1 LTIRRL
7 NLFKPLKTKR
17 MEILSLTELIQI
29 IWKNFRTLVI
39 IGIIT
44 IIVSAIV
51 ALMLPVYYQSMTT
64 IFPVKLAQAPVNETA
79 FRRGNISDFGE
90 TGEAEQVLEILN
102 SNTLME
108 RVIDKFDLYT
118 HYEIPRDLPAAK
130 TFVFKTYQG
139 NVDIKRTKF
148 NSIQITVKDK
158 NAIMAADMANAI
170 ADYLDTLKYEIV
182 LTRANELIGNLEKQ
196 YDKQQAVIDKL
207 KSELDSLT
215 RMGIMSQFQRGYLL
229 EAFAQSS
236 GAERQQLRKLVDD
249 NIRLGEEF
257 DRVERL
263 YERELD
269 NLLLINKYLVQTR
282 ADAELQFSQKFV
294 VDKAEPAERK
304 AYPIRWLIVL
314 LSLMSVMLISIGFL
328 LAKKRWPE
336 YKQSIVS

>member
-1 LTIRRL
+1 
-7 NLFKPLKTKR
+7 
-17 MEILSLTELIQI
+17 
-29 IWKNFRTLVI
+29 
-39 IGIIT
+39 
-44 IIVSAIV
+44 
-51 ALMLPVYYQSMTT
+51 MLPVYYQSMTT

-294 VDKAEPAERK
+294 VDKAEPAERL
-304 AYPIRWLIVL
+304 IRFD
-314 LSLMSVMLISIGFL
+314 G
-328 LAKKRWPE
+328 
-336 YKQSIVS
+336 

>member
-1 LTIRRL
+1 
-7 NLFKPLKTKR
+7 
-17 MEILSLTELIQI
+17 MEILSLNELIQI

-39 IGIIT
+39 IAIIT

-51 ALMLPVYYQSMTT
+51 SLILPVYYESMTT

-118 HYEIPRDLPAAK
+118 HYEIPKNLPAAK
-130 TFVFKTYQG
+130 FFVFKTYQG

-158 NAIMAADMANAI
+158 NAKMAADMANSI

-196 YDKQQAVIDKL
+196 YQKQESVIQKL

-215 RMGIMSQFQRGYLL
+215 RLGIMSQFQRGYLL
-229 EAFAQSS
+229 EAFAQST
-236 GAERQQLRKLVDD
+236 GTERQQLRKLVDD

-294 VDKAEPAERK
+294 VDKAEAAERK
-304 AYPIRWLIVL
+304 SYPVRWLIVT
-314 LSLMSVMLISIGFL
+314 LSLISVMLISIGLL

-336 YKQSIVS
+336 YKKFILS